1 VRLGWVARYAVA
13 VVREQ
18 VAKKGQSSL
27 LLLYFFFFGVTAFF
41 NALMEGFLLEPA
53 GRPIFDET
61 KPW

>member
-1 VRLGWVARYAVA
+1 VSVAQCAEGVGRGRL
-13 VVREQ
+13 
-18 VAKKGQSSL
+18 AKKGQSSL